1 MLLVNSL
8 FSIILEATTNTSFI
22 LFFLKLIKEPYT
34 AKKKK
39 ETNQAPMNYNDFFFF
54 NTKRTRFQIILK
66 YYSVNCI

>member
-39 ETNQAPMNYNDFFFF
+39 ETNQAPMNYNDFFFL
-54 NTKRTRFQIILK
+54 Q
-66 YYSVNCI
+66 Y

>member
-39 ETNQAPMNYNDFFFF
+39 KETNQAPMNYNDFFFL
-54 NTKRTRFQIILK
+54 Q
-66 YYSVNCI
+66 Y